1 MQKINLQVQASL
13 YSGPGELSSKVQ
25 ELHDAAV
32 AALDQAYAPYSGFQV
47 SAALR
52 LGDGR
57 ILTGTNQENAAYP
70 SGLCAERTVL
80 FYAGSAFPHQPVCD
94 LLVLARKAGTSVL
107 LPACPCGGC
116 RQVMVEYEQRQGSPM
131 RVFFR
136 QDETGILG
144 LDSVSALLPFKF
156 DTQFH

>member
-13 YSGPGELSSKVQ
+13 YSGPGELSPEAQ
-25 ELHDAAV
+25 ELHHAAV

-80 FYAGSAFPHQPVCD
+80 FYAGSAFPDQPVRE
-94 LLVLARKAGTSVL
+94 LLVLARKAGDTAL

-116 RQVMVEYEQRQGSPM
+116 RQVMVEYEQRQRSPM

-136 QDETGILG
+136 QDESGILAV
-144 LDSVSALLPFKF
+144 DSVSALLPFKF
-156 DTQFH
+156 DTQFR